1 MLTSTLTTPTRLLRI
16 EGFAL
21 LAAAILLYAL
31 YCGSWWLFAALL
43 LAPDLTF
50 VTYLA
55 GPRIGAAIYNLFHHQ
70 LLPLALAVI
79 GLLVG
84 QPLVLSIGLIWLAHI
99 GMDHAAGYGFKYPDA
114 FEHTYLSSKGP
125 DRSRA

>member
-31 YCGSWWLFAALL
+31 YGGSWWLFAALL

-50 VTYLA
+50 VAYLA

-70 LLPLALAVI
+70 LLPLALAAI

-84 QPLVLSIGLIWLAHI
+84 QPLALSIGLIWLAHI
-99 GMDHAAGYGFKYPDA
+99 GMDHAAGYGFKYPGA
-114 FEHTYLSSKGP
+114 FGHTHLSSKGP